1 MAESMFGQRVKMMAG
16 SEKSRAEEK
25 ESSVC
30 QLESCWE
37 TDGSLTVGCREESL
51 KKGLFRGFPGGLV
64 VKSPLCN
71 VGENQFDSWSRK
83 IPHAKEPMRHNY

>member
-1 MAESMFGQRVKMMAG
+1 MSVRVLLG
-16 SEKSRAEEK
+16 DRWHSHGGVQGR
-25 ESSVC
+25 
-30 QLESCWE
+30 
-37 TDGSLTVGCREESL
+37 GL